1 MDNSW
6 TDKKLTYG
14 EEIVYVTRHH
24 WSMLL
29 TPLSLL
35 FLLFVSLWL
44 IIPVIF
50 YLGYQTFLF
59 LSNQFIVTD
68 RRVIL
73 KKGLYYIRT
82 EEWPIEKIEEVIYTQ
97 SLGDFWWE
105 NGTVILLGIAMSK
118 TRFANIWHP
127 QHFRNAIYSQLPAD
141 NL

>member
-1 MDNSW
+1 MNSSW

-35 FLLFVSLWL
+35 VFTFVSLWL
-44 IIPVIF
+44 LIPVIIYF
-50 YLGYQTFLF
+50 AYKTFLF

-68 RRVIL
+68 RRVIQ

-97 SLGDFWWE
+97 SLGDSWWE
-105 NGTVILLGIAMSK
+105 NGTVILLGIAISK
-118 TRFANIWHP
+118 TRLTNIWHP
-127 QHFRNAIYSQLPAD
+127 KHFRNAIYSQLPAK